1 MRQRLSFLRAV
12 IAIAVMT
19 SVVSAQADK
28 EEPEKKT
35 GITLKGKVTLDG
47 DAPAARTITITKDP
61 ELCSAH
67 GTKVNDVKIGKDKG
81 VADVVVEITG
91 IKEKDG
97 ISFQW
102 NLPKDGFVIRQKDC
116 GFAPNVLVIPNG
128 KSVKVFNDDK
138 VTHNVNTGAWNEMQ
152 APDAPAVEKPVKGRK
167 PIKVSCNIHSWME
180 AWIYP
185 VQSPHFAVTNKDGEY
200 EIRNIPPGKYRV
212 KFWHAALKPVK
223 ERLTF
228 EEDANMTKDVAME
241 SFE

>member
-1 MRQRLSFLRAV
+1 MRQRLIFLKAALV
-12 IAIAVMT
+12 IAIMT

-28 EEPEKKT
+28 EEPAKKT
-35 GITLKGKVTLDG
+35 GSTLKGKITLNG
-47 DAPAARTITITKDP
+47 DAPSPRTITITKDP

-67 GTKVNDVKIGKDKG
+67 GTKVIDVKIGKDKG

-91 IKEKDG
+91 IKEKDE
-97 ISFQW
+97 SPFKW
-102 NLPKDGFVIRQKDC
+102 DLPKDGFVIRQKDC
-116 GFAPNVLVIPNG
+116 SFAPNVLVIPNG

-185 VQSPHFAVTNKDGEY
+185 VQSPHFAVTNDDGEY
-200 EIRNIPPGKYRV
+200 EIKNVPPGKYRV

-228 EEDANMTKDVAME
+228 EEDADMTKDVALE

>member
-1 MRQRLSFLRAV
+1 MRQRIGFLVAGL
-12 IAIAVMT
+12 AIAVMT
-19 SVVSAQADK
+19 SVVAAQQAGK
-28 EEPEKKT
+28 VAEKA
-35 GITLKGKVTLDG
+35 GVTLKGKITLDG
-47 DAPAARTITITKDP
+47 DAPAPRTITITKDP

-67 GTKVNDVKIGKDKG
+67 GTTVNDVKIGKDKG

-91 IKEKDG
+91 VKAKDE
-97 ISFQW
+97 SPFKW
-102 NLPKDGFVIRQKDC
+102 DLPRDGFVIRQKDC
-116 GFAPNVLVIPNG
+116 GFSPSVLVIPNG

-200 EIRNIPPGKYRV
+200 EIKNIPAGKYRV
-212 KFWHAALKPVK
+212 KFWHASLKPVK

-228 EEDANMTKDVAME
+228 EKDADMTKDVALE